1 MANNRIFYAVQA
13 VGIGQSPTPTGS
25 IVSEGSGFR
34 WIKGVQEVGY
44 STDYGQD
51 PVMELG
57 QLEPYQL
64 VENMADIEFSI
75 TKVIDG
81 RHSLY
86 LQSVGHDGTGN
97 IVSASNKRTDLYLAI
112 YPDSSTAVSGT
123 SPDALIYASG
133 MYVGSV
139 NYTFP
144 VEGNATEAIT
154 LQGNDKIV
162 YGPTQYGNMNL
173 NTGFA
178 TIAQTPH
185 SPNVNV
191 ARRQHFQ
198 AQASTLPTSVSRA
211 IRGGY
216 GNIQNINVSLDFSRE
231 NLFELGSF
239 RPYFKKPGY
248 PIPVTSDFEVISI
261 SGDLLS
267 ASGDAAN
274 LSNESIKL
282 ISDVNGPN
290 GGAGQF
296 QIDLGTR
303 NKLTNV
309 SVNGGGT
316 DGSNASVTYSYQNY
330 NKMLITDSYAGNGS
344 GDGVSGQYWA

>member
-34 WIKGVQEVGY
+34 WMKGVTEVGF
-44 STDYGQD
+44 STDYGQEQI
-51 PVMELG
+51 MQYG

-64 VENMADIEFSI
+64 IENLAEVEFTV
-75 TKVIDG
+75 TKNIDG

-86 LQSVGHDGTGN
+86 LQAVGHQGTGN
-97 IVSASNKRTDLYLAI
+97 IVAASNKRTDLYIPI
-112 YPDSSTAVSGT
+112 YPDTATAVSGLV
-123 SPDALIYASG
+123 PDSLIYSSG

-144 VEGNATEAIT
+144 VEGTATESVT
-154 LQGNDKIV
+154 FQGNDKFS
-162 YGPTQYGNMNL
+162 YGPTQYGSMSL

-185 SPNVNV
+185 APNVSV

-198 AQASTLPTSVSRA
+198 AQASTLPASVVNA
-211 IRGGY
+211 VRGGY

-231 NLFELGSF
+231 NLFELGAF

-248 PIPVTSDFEVISI
+248 PVPVTCDFEVISI

-267 ASGDAAN
+267 ASGDATN

-309 SVNGGGT
+309 AYNGGGV
-316 DGSNASVTYSYQNY
+316 DGGNVTVTYSYQNY
-330 NKMLITDSYAGNGS
+330 NKFLVTDNYAGNGS
-344 GDGVSGQYWA
+344 NDGASGQYWA